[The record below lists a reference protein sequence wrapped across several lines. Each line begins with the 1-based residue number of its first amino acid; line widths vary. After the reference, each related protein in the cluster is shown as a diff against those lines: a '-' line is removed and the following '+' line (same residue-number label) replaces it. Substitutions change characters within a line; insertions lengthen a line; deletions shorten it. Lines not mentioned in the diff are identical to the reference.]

1 MKNNHLK
8 LHIRKNIAV
17 NKNEVITV
25 SYPNSANSI
34 GA

>member
-17 NKNEVITV
+17 NKNKVITV